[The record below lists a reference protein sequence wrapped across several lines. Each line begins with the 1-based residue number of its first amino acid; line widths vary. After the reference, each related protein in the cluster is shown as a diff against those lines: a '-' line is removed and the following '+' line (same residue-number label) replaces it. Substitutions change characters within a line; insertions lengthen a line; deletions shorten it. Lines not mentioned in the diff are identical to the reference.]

1 MAGWI
6 HEEEEEKEDGK
17 KTRSVMGRTVLSLGV
32 GLGKKCCSLI
42 GCWVRNAVIS
52 LGVG

>member
-17 KTRSVMGRTVLSLGV
+17 KTRSVMEELFFHWVLG
-32 GLGKKCCSLI
+32 
-42 GCWVRNAVIS
+42 WVRNAVIS